1 MFERLEKRGRER
13 AEARAELRRR
23 ELAAAAREAAPCL
36 EVDIEGE
43 AVVLSGRDLTRR
55 FVEDAALRWLAWEA
69 RYER

>member
-1 MFERLEKRGRER
+1 MTPCQSTVAIRGH
-13 AEARAELRRR
+13 APQPAV
-23 ELAAAAREAAPCL
+23 REAAPGL
-36 EVDIEGE
+36 EVHVEGE